1 MSEFILELYSEEIP
15 PNLQIN
21 ARNDLETK
29 FKSSLIE
36 ENLKFGSL
44 KAFSSPT
51 RLTIF
56 LKDFSEKIKI
66 PSKEI
71 RGPKVGVM
79 EDVINNFLKAH
90 NSSRKDLMEKQ
101 NDKGKFYYIKTKS
114 KEVLTSEVLKKIVV
128 NSIASIKWKKS
139 MRWSDT
145 DLLWGRP
152 LRSILAVY
160 NREIL
165 AFSYGHLRAS
175 DCTVIEKDLDTK
187 AVKVKTV
194 KDYQKLLLNNNII
207 LNHEEREQKIIKK
220 FESFYKVKNFKNLYD
235 LKLLKEVTNIVEDPQ
250 VLLIDFDKK
259 YLELPKEIIISTLQ
273 NHQRYFPI
281 IDKKDD
287 ITNFFLVVTNKK
299 DTNNLNKNGNKR
311 VVEARLADAKFF
323 WDKDKSK
330 NLIKQIAKLKDVKFY
345 EGLGSVYDKTQRL
358 RKLSG
363 MLADEFNL
371 NKEKAEIAA
380 SISKSDLCSD
390 LVNEY
395 PDLQGL
401 LGKYFALSQ
410 GFEEDVSNA
419 VSDHYLPLGNNSMT
433 SKKPISYIVAIS
445 DKIDT
450 LVGFFGT
457 NVKPTSSKDPFALRR
472 TALGLIR
479 VLVENKINIK
489 LNDLIQYSI
498 KIYDEQGIKLINQ
511 NTSKEIN
518 NFLLDRLKFFMK
530 EKEIRADIVQAA
542 TNSFTLNDINLF
554 YIKSKILN
562 NYLSNQKGNDLI
574 STFKRASNILENEI
588 KNSNINLSNNID
600 VGLFKNEFEKNLFK
614 KIQDIKKHFSSVINE
629 ENYLQTLDVLSE
641 AKKTVYDF
649 FDNVKVNDED
659 FNIKKNRL
667 ELIKMLCKTFNNF
680 IEFSSI
686 ENKL

>member
-29 FKSSLIE
+29 IKSSLIE

-56 LKDFSEKIKI
+56 LKDFSEYIKI

-79 EDVINNFLKAH
+79 EDVINNFLKSH
-90 NSSRKDLMEKQ
+90 NSSRKDLLEKQ
-101 NDKGKFYYIKTKS
+101 IDKGKFYYIKTRS
-114 KEVLTSEVLKKIVV
+114 KEILTSEVLKKIVV

-160 NREIL
+160 NKKIL
-165 AFSYGHLRAS
+165 TFSYGHLRAS
-175 DCTVIEKDLDTK
+175 DCTIIEKDLDTK
-187 AVKVKTV
+187 NIKVTNI
-194 KDYQKLLLNNNII
+194 KDYQKLLLKNNII

-220 FESFYKVKNFKNLYD
+220 FESFYKVKNFKNHYD
-235 LKLLKEVTNIVEDPQ
+235 VKLLKEVTNIVEDPQ

-259 YLELPKEIIISTLQ
+259 YLKLPKEIIISTLQ

-281 IDKKDD
+281 LDKKNE
-287 ITNFFLVVTNKK
+287 ITNFFLAVTNKK
-299 DTNNLNKNGNKR
+299 DTNNLIKDGNKR

-330 NLIKQIAKLKDVKFY
+330 NLIKQIAKLKDKKFY

-363 MLADEFNL
+363 MLADELNL
-371 NKEKAEIAA
+371 NREKAEIAA

-401 LGKYFALSQ
+401 MGKYFALSQ
-410 GFEEDVSNA
+410 GFDEDVSNA
-419 VSDHYLPLGNNSMT
+419 VSDHYLPLGNNSVT
-433 SKKPISYIVAIS
+433 SKKPISYVVAIS

-450 LVGFFGT
+450 LVGFFLI
-457 NVKPTSSKDPFALRR
+457 NEKPTSSKDPFALRR
-472 TALGLIR
+472 SAIGLLRTIID
-479 VLVENKINIK
+479 NKLNLKLRNLISYNIK
-489 LNDLIQYSI
+489 LLE
-498 KIYDEQGIKLINQ
+498 EQGVTKTNQ
-511 NTSKEIN
+511 NS
-518 NFLLDRLKFFMK
+518 
-530 EKEIRADIVQAA
+530 
-542 TNSFTLNDINLF
+542 
-554 YIKSKILN
+554 
-562 NYLSNQKGNDLI
+562 
-574 STFKRASNILENEI
+574 ENEI
-588 KNSNINLSNNID
+588 LNFLKERMKNILKDKNIKNDIIEASISSYFSDNYFELYKKNTLMNKYINKEPGINAISSYKRAFNIVEGAKENLSGRPD
-600 VGLFKNEFEKNLFK
+600 AVLFRKDEEKHLFDKLNEIRKSFTVNEQDKDYEKLLL
-614 KIQDIKKHFSSVINE
+614 S
-629 ENYLQTLDVLSE
+629 LSE
-641 AKKTVYDF
+641 IKIFTDKF
-649 FDNVKVNDED
+649 FDNVIVNDD
-659 FNIKKNRL
+659 NSDIKNNRL
-667 ELIKMLCKTFNNF
+667 ELLKMFCNTFNNF
-680 IEFSSI
+680 INFS
-686 ENKL
+686 KLEGIS